1 MILKT
6 QLKIIYSYM
15 PLSFQA
21 SITAHIEES
30 VFMLEV
36 FLFAGRDMSTT
47 FAMVTLCQS
56 TMQNQTYS
64 QVSLDWAVVDCV
76 Q

>member
-1 MILKT
+1 
-6 QLKIIYSYM
+6 M

-21 SITAHIEES
+21 RITAHIEES

-36 FLFAGRDMSTT
+36 FLFADRDMST
-47 FAMVTLCQS
+47 TLCQS
-56 TMQNQTYS
+56 TMQNQTCS
-64 QVSLDWAVVDCV
+64 QVSLDWAEVDCV

>member
-1 MILKT
+1 
-6 QLKIIYSYM
+6 M

-21 SITAHIEES
+21 RITVHVEES

-36 FLFAGRDMSTT
+36 FLFADKDMSTT

-56 TMQNQTYS
+56 SMQNQTCS
-64 QVSLDWAVVDCV
+64 QVSVDWALVACV

>member
-1 MILKT
+1 V
-6 QLKIIYSYM
+6 
-15 PLSFQA
+15 
-21 SITAHIEES
+21 HIEES

-36 FLFAGRDMSTT
+36 FLFADRDMSI

-56 TMQNQTYS
+56 TMQNQTCCE
-64 QVSLDWAVVDCV
+64 VSLHWAGVDCV